1 MKSVRLTREGW
12 LELGLEALASHGP
25 AALKLAEIC
34 KAAGVTRGSFYHHF
48 TDHGEFLEAMVRH
61 RHAIEADVLA
71 EALPDGTETE
81 TAMEALTDLAI
92 GLDYRL
98 ELGLRELARVHP
110 PVARA
115 MAEVDATRVA
125 IMSPLYAAFYGIS
138 EAEARDASVLEYG
151 TFLGLMLMDP
161 DRSETE
167 QRRLYG
173 VYLSM
178 QRARY
183 GAPKT

>member
-1 MKSVRLTREGW
+1 MKSVRLTRVGW
-12 LELGLEALASHGP
+12 LELGLEALAAHGP

-61 RHAIEADVLA
+61 RHAIETEVLA
-71 EALPDGTETE
+71 ETLPDGTAAD
-81 TAMEALTDLAI
+81 TAMEALTELAM

-110 PVARA
+110 PVEAA
-115 MAEVDATRVA
+115 MAAVDATRVA
-125 IMSPLYAAFYGIS
+125 IMSPIYATIYGIS
-138 EAEARDASVLEYG
+138 EADARDASLLEYA

-161 DRSETE
+161 ARSEAE
-167 QRRLYG
+167 QRRLYDA
-173 VYLSM
+173 YLSM

-183 GAPKT
+183 SPLKA

>member
-1 MKSVRLTREGW
+1 MKPVRLTRTGW
-12 LELGLEALASHGP
+12 LDLGLEALAAHGP

-61 RHAIEADVLA
+61 RQATEAEILA
-71 EALPDGTETE
+71 QTLPAGTAAD
-81 TAMEALTDLAI
+81 TAMEALTDLAM

-98 ELGLRELARVHP
+98 ELGLRELARVHGR
-110 PVARA
+110 VDAA
-115 MAEVDATRVA
+115 MAEVDAARVA
-125 IMSPLYAAFYGIS
+125 IMAPIYAAIYGIS
-138 EAEARDASVLEYG
+138 EGEARDASLLEYA

-167 QRRLYG
+167 QRRLYD

-183 GAPKT
+183 AARTT